1 MTQNFG
7 NDSDHSRRGFVG
19 ALLAG
24 TAGLAAGAA
33 GGWFGRESRIPP
45 PPPPVKCPPLPA
57 VFEGLSPA
65 NDLKILNEALG
76 LEHQAIYAYTAGA
89 PLLSAGTLAVA
100 KVFMGQHMQH
110 RDILKGAIE
119 AGKGTPV
126 VALEKYDLGLPD
138 KPVELDVLKLAL
150 RLEEEAYGAYLVRIP
165 KIYERAL
172 INGATSILAD
182 EASHAVLL
190 RQAMKLPPADTF
202 MKFPA

>member
-33 GGWFGRESRIPP
+33 AGWFGRESRIPLP
-45 PPPPVKCPPLPA
+45 LPPVKCPPLPA

-76 LEHQAIYAYTAGA
+76 LEHQAIYAYGAGA

-110 RDILKGAIE
+110 RDKLIDAIEGGKGA
-119 AGKGTPV
+119 AVK
-126 VALEKYDLGLPD
+126 ALEKYDLGLPD

>member
-1 MTQNFG
+1 MPQNFG
-7 NDSDHSRRGFVG
+7 NPSDNSRRGFVG
-19 ALLAG
+19 VLLAG

-45 PPPPVKCPPLPA
+45 PAPPVKCPPLP
-57 VFEGLSPA
+57 EPLIGLSPA

-76 LEHQAIYAYTAGA
+76 LEHQAIFAYTAGA

-100 KVFMGQHMQH
+100 KGFMEQHKMH
-110 RDILKGAIE
+110 RDKLIDAIE
-119 AGKGTPV
+119 GSKGIPV
-126 VALEKYDLGLPD
+126 AKLEKYDLGLPD

-165 KIYERAL
+165 KLYERAL
-172 INGATSILAD
+172 INGASSILAD

-190 RQAMKLPPADTF
+190 RSAMKLPPAEAF